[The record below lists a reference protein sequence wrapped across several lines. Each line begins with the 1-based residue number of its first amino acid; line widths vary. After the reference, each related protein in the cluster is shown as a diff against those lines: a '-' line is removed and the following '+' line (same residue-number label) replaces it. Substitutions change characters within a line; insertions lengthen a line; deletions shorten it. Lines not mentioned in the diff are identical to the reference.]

1 MIPRLD
7 ESKIKQFRELVNSS
21 DIFLKS
27 EKHKENWNLFC
38 AFMDR
43 IEDAVKV
50 LISRDLISNDI
61 GKPEDLIIFIVYT
74 DIITESLKMIFS
86 RLGLDNPLNSTSSI
100 FNQQGYGSG
109 TDDRFFKYIRS
120 LSFAHVID
128 TTRERAYVLSG
139 EIKYSP
145 FVLNGSMLDV
155 DKITIATYSNIE
167 ENDGHFIRFPKRQLI
182 KYIESR
188 YYLIEYLNDYLQ
200 NEILVHRDKILKE
213 IIAVSDNPID
223 TLNNLRRAAISR
235 YDDDT
240 IRHIDRVFYTLSYD
254 TENPVNRKSV
264 EIFKQY
270 VISLI
275 DDFVKLYQALDD
287 RADNHDFRNVF
298 YISCNEKYNLSN
310 YVLPKI
316 REYLSEEIYGPNDYG
331 FDPNIEIKANT
342 PSNVLWGFQQLKVF
356 KKQLSDRY
364 VHIDYNMPFD
374 EIQLLISTTL
384 FLDKLQS

>member
-1 MIPRLD
+1 MIPKLD
-7 ESKIKQFRELVNSS
+7 ESKIGLFRDLINSS

-27 EKHKENWNLFC
+27 DKHKENWNLFC

-50 LISRDLISNDI
+50 LMSSELLTSDI
-61 GKPEDLIIFIVYT
+61 GKPEDLIVFIVYT
-74 DIITESLKMIFS
+74 DIITESLRMIFN
-86 RLGLDNPLNSTSSI
+86 RLGLENPLSNKSNI
-100 FNQQGYGSG
+100 FRQRGYGNG
-109 TDDRFFKYIRS
+109 TDDKFFKYIRS

-128 TTRERAYVLSG
+128 TSRERAYVSAG

-155 DKITIATYSNIE
+155 DKIIIATYSNIE
-167 ENDGHFIRFPKRQLI
+167 ANDGDNIRFPKIQLL

-188 YYLIEYLNDYLQ
+188 YSLVDYLNEYLKIELLQ
-200 NEILVHRDKILKE
+200 HRESILKDIIE
-213 IIAVSDNPID
+213 ISENPMD
-223 TLNNLRRAAISR
+223 TLSNIKRAAVRR

-240 IRHIDRVFYTLSYD
+240 IQHIDRVIYTLSYD
-254 TENPVNRKSV
+254 TDNPVNKKHV
-264 EIFKQY
+264 QLFKQY
-270 VISLI
+270 IITLI
-275 DDFVKLYQALDD
+275 NDFVQLYQMIDD
-287 RADNHDFRNVF
+287 RADSHDFKNVF
-298 YISCNEKYNLSN
+298 YIKCNEKYNLSN

-316 REYLSEEIYGPNDYG
+316 REYLSEELYGPNDYG

-356 KKQLSDRY
+356 KMQLSDKY
-364 VHIDYNMPFD
+364 VQIDYSMPFD